1 MHRLLILGLVL
12 VALSIGMQA
21 QYSNPQSG
29 MASGQSQNMAGTKTV
44 EGCLHGSNGSYTL
57 TAKDGTMYQLSGDTA
72 KLAEH
77 VGHEVQIT
85 GMTSGSSA
93 DSTAGA
99 ASGETQQQTLEV
111 KSMKHIAKT
120 CKAAMSQ

>member
-1 MHRLLILGLVL
+1 MLGLVL